1 MNGRRSPLAHA
12 PDGALLSAPLMAAD
26 IRAARNADGSFG
38 RFAPALPTA
47 CALHRLCRHS
57 PGGERRRAA
66 AAEPSR
72 TGSIRR

>member
-1 MNGRRSPLAHA
+1 MNRHRSPLAHP
-12 PDGALLSAPLMAAD
+12 PDGTLLSAPLMAAE
-26 IRAARNADGSFG
+26 IRAARNPDGSFG
-38 RFAPALPTA
+38 RFAPALSTA

-57 PGGERRRAA
+57 PGGEQRRAA